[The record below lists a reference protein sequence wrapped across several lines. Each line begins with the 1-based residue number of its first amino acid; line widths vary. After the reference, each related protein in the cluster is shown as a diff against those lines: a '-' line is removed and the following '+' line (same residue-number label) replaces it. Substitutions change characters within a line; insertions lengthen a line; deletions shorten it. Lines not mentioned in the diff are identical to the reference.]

1 MRQFLRPFLLPFLR
15 RRPDEVERQARH
27 FSLEGPESKE
37 LVAGVGRAFL
47 GGYHAMLEARSLSEV
62 SLAGVE
68 VERHYR
74 PFFFEGAAMGY
85 LPRAYFTDEAGR
97 DRVETDLLA
106 IDPRFLY
113 LYYVGL
119 GFWFGFRH
127 PGRPAA
133 LESLAPRLDPFYFP
147 LCYDG
152 LGFKLGFFDVP
163 ANPAR
168 RKLLDKAPATRRAAL
183 YQGFGRALFFVCMD
197 EENRFRREKAQA
209 PAEHRNDLEAGRSLA
224 FAFTG
229 IRRPERMLLHFSS
242 ARDADELGSRLLG
255 ATWGLTAREMNDPDY
270 FTECLGAV
278 PPTEQAL
285 LRLLPQRCREALGSA
300 SSYEEWRMKT
310 KDAVVQTYAAF
321 EEARR
326 R

>member
-1 MRQFLRPFLLPFLR
+1 MRQLLRPILLPVLR
-15 RRPDEVERQARH
+15 RRPDEVENQSRH
-27 FSLEGPESKE
+27 FSLDGPESKE
-37 LVAGVGRAFL
+37 LVAGVGRSFL
-47 GGYHAMLEARSLSEV
+47 GGYHAMLEARALAEV
-62 SLAGVE
+62 SVTAAS

-85 LPRAYFTDEAGR
+85 LPRAYFTDDAGR
-97 DRVETDLLA
+97 DRVEADLLA
-106 IDPRFLY
+106 LDPRFLY

-127 PGRPAA
+127 PGRPGA
-133 LESLAPRLDPFYFP
+133 LESLAPRLNPFYFP

-152 LGFKLGFFDVP
+152 LGFKIGFFDVP
-163 ANPAR
+163 ARPAR
-168 RKLLDKAPATRRAAL
+168 RRLLEKAPAHRRAPI

-197 EENRFRREKAQA
+197 DEARFRREKAEA
-209 PAEHRNDLEAGRSLA
+209 PAEHRNDLEAGRALA

-229 IRRPERMLLHFSS
+229 IRRPGRILDHFSS
-242 ARDADELGSRLLG
+242 AGDGDELGSRLLG

-270 FTECLGAV
+270 FFDCVGLL
-278 PPTEQAL
+278 PPEEQAL

-300 SSYEEWRMKT
+300 SSYEQWRTKT
-310 KDAVVQTYAAF
+310 KDAAVLAYAAF
-321 EEARR
+321 QEARR

>member
-1 MRQFLRPFLLPFLR
+1 MRQLLRPFLLPVLR
-15 RRPDEVERQARH
+15 RRPDEVEKQARH
-27 FSLEGPESKE
+27 FSLEGPASKE

-62 SLAGVE
+62 SEAAAP

-85 LPRAYFTDEAGR
+85 LPRAYFTNGVGP
-97 DRVETDLLA
+97 DRVEADLLS

-119 GFWFGFRH
+119 GFWYGFRH
-127 PGRPAA
+127 PGHPAA

-163 ANPAR
+163 GHPAR
-168 RKLLDKAPATRRAAL
+168 RKLLEKAPATRRAPL
-183 YQGFGRALFFVCMD
+183 YQGFGRSLFFVCMD
-197 EENRFRREKAQA
+197 DEGRFRREKAA
-209 PAEHRNDLEAGRSLA
+209 TPAEHRNDLEAGRSLA

-229 IRRPERMLLHFSS
+229 LRRPENMLLHFSS
-242 ARDADELGSRLLG
+242 AKDADELGSRLLG

-270 FTECLGAV
+270 FTACVGSLEPA
-278 PPTEQAL
+278 EQAL
-285 LRLLPQRCREALGSA
+285 FRLLPQRCREAQGSA
-300 SSYEEWRMKT
+300 SSYEEWRTKT
-310 KDAVVQTYAAF
+310 KDAVVQAYAAF

>member
-1 MRQFLRPFLLPFLR
+1 MRQLLRPILLPVLR
-15 RRPDEVERQARH
+15 RRPDDVEKQARH
-27 FSLEGPESKE
+27 FSLEGSDSKD

-47 GGYHAMLEARSLSEV
+47 GGYHAMLEACALSEV
-62 SLAGVE
+62 SAAAAS

-85 LPRAYFTDEAGR
+85 LPRAYFTNGVGP
-97 DRVETDLLA
+97 DRVEADLLA

-119 GFWFGFRH
+119 GFWYGFRH
-127 PGRPAA
+127 PGRPGA
-133 LESLAPRLDPFYFP
+133 LENLAPRLDPFYFP

-152 LGFKLGFFDVP
+152 LGFKIGFFDVP
-163 ANPAR
+163 ARPTLRSLLAR
-168 RKLLDKAPATRRAAL
+168 APAKRRAQI

-197 EENRFRREKAQA
+197 EEGRFQREKAEA

-242 ARDADELGSRLLG
+242 AKDADELGSRLLG

-270 FTECLGAV
+270 FTECVGLLKPA
-278 PPTEQAL
+278 EQAL
-285 LRLLPQRCREALGSA
+285 FRLLPQRCREALSA
-300 SSYEEWRMKT
+300 SSSYEEWRMKT
-310 KDAVVQTYAAF
+310 KDTVVSEYAAF